1 MEIGQFDSLIAVLM
15 NGLGGR
21 CQSCELNC
29 SSVFFPGYVK
39 NLLMLTVTAVP
50 LLFPEGKKKIF
61 HLNSGPSSRIMQIDF
76 QRRKRL
82 SAGRSS
88 AETSLVSREQA
99 DVAAR

>member
-50 LLFPEGKKKIF
+50 LLFPEGKKKN
-61 HLNSGPSSRIMQIDF
+61 LPPEQWPVF
-76 QRRKRL
+76 QNN
-82 SAGRSS
+82 AN
-88 AETSLVSREQA
+88 
-99 DVAAR
+99 